1 MAEKEYIDRN
11 TVCEKLN
18 AIGGCGAECDSWAD
32 GWDKAIEEAIN
43 IVNSVPSENTVEV
56 VRCKDCIHVDN
67 GYIGHLYCRIFNSM
81 PVSGMDYCKWGEQK
95 VSTSEKEV
103 AVKHGHW
110 IEEYDCG
117 YITPHCS
124 ECGET
129 ALTKEETS
137 YDYVY
142 SSYCPRC
149 GAKLDKTE

>member
-1 MAEKEYIDRN
+1 MAEKEYIEREAL
-11 TVCEKLN
+11 VERLKKE
-18 AIGGCGAECDSWAD
+18 ECDCEWLWAILD
-32 GWDKAIEEAIN
+32 IPAAD
-43 IVNSVPSENTVEV
+43 VVP
-56 VRCKDCIHVDN
+56 
-67 GYIGHLYCRIFNSM
+67 
-81 PVSGMDYCKWGEQK
+81 
-95 VSTSEKEV
+95 
-103 AVKHGHW
+103 VKHGHW

-149 GAKLDKTE
+149 GAKMGGEGE

>member
-1 MAEKEYIDRN
+1 MAKYLDRDDVLNVIDYIRTKYISVYNRRDK
-11 TVCEKLN
+11 C
-18 AIGGCGAECDSWAD
+18 SQFWAD
-32 GWDKAIEEAIN
+32 TIRYFEKRIN
-43 IVNSVPSENTVEV
+43 KLDDCDVAP
-56 VRCKDCIHVDN
+56 VR
-67 GYIGHLYCRIFNSM
+67 
-81 PVSGMDYCKWGEQK
+81 
-95 VSTSEKEV
+95 
-103 AVKHGHW
+103 HGHW

-149 GAKLDKTE
+149 GARMDGNEVE

>member
-1 MAEKEYIDRN
+1 MAEKEIKS
-11 TVCEKLN
+11 C
-18 AIGGCGAECDSWAD
+18 S
-32 GWDKAIEEAIN
+32 
-43 IVNSVPSENTVEV
+43 
-56 VRCKDCIHVDN
+56 DCIHYDACYKIEHY
-67 GYIGHLYCRIFNSM
+67 GQSPETTALLCELYIDKN
-81 PVSGMDYCKWGEQK
+81 D
-95 VSTSEKEV
+95 V
-103 AVKHGHW
+103 APVKHGHW

-149 GAKLDKTE
+149 GAKMGGEGE

>member
-1 MAEKEYIDRN
+1 MAEKEYIER
-11 TVCEKLN
+11 E
-18 AIGGCGAECDSWAD
+18 
-32 GWDKAIEEAIN
+32 AIEKAFAEEISTNYLNDYAKGFQAALLAVMSIP
-43 IVNSVPSENTVEV
+43 IADVAP
-56 VRCKDCIHVDN
+56 VR
-67 GYIGHLYCRIFNSM
+67 
-81 PVSGMDYCKWGEQK
+81 
-95 VSTSEKEV
+95 
-103 AVKHGHW
+103 HGHW

>member
-1 MAEKEYIDRN
+1 MAKYLDRDDVLNVIDYIRTKYISVYNRKDK
-11 TVCEKLN
+11 C
-18 AIGGCGAECDSWAD
+18 SQFWAD
-32 GWDKAIEEAIN
+32 TIRYFEKRIN
-43 IVNSVPSENTVEV
+43 KLDDCDVAP
-56 VRCKDCIHVDN
+56 VR
-67 GYIGHLYCRIFNSM
+67 
-81 PVSGMDYCKWGEQK
+81 
-95 VSTSEKEV
+95 
-103 AVKHGHW
+103 HGHW